1 MISGMVREGRERE
14 GWQWGG
20 GQSLL
25 LMMQL
30 WGESDDERF
39 SNQPK
44 SKHSGGSQWSREVC
58 KHFVR
63 TKAKYHPRRYNL
75 LPVFFTRY
83 ATMGGVSQWLA
94 ISSTLLYSISLTW
107 MVKNPI
113 KMSRYYLVEQQT
125 KQLPILDKIFVG
137 SRHCWVVKYLVFVA
151 CMLCCFLC
159 SPENSASRPSR
170 SWLCAPS
177 SYHRN
182 CVEAIK
188 RGTFMLYV
196 IQWTPFS
203 ANMKGWRCLQVR
215 SVPGEEARISGSC
228 FDHRA
233 LTTHLDV
240 ARQLLVVSGEL

>member
-1 MISGMVREGRERE
+1 M
-14 GWQWGG
+14 
-20 GQSLL
+20 
-25 LMMQL
+25 
-30 WGESDDERF
+30 
-39 SNQPK
+39 
-44 SKHSGGSQWSREVC
+44 
-58 KHFVR
+58 
-63 TKAKYHPRRYNL
+63 
-75 LPVFFTRY
+75 
-83 ATMGGVSQWLA
+83 
-94 ISSTLLYSISLTW
+94 
-107 MVKNPI
+107 
-113 KMSRYYLVEQQT
+113 
-125 KQLPILDKIFVG
+125 G

-170 SWLCAPS
+170 SWLCASS

-188 RGTFMLYV
+188 RGPFMLYV

-228 FDHRA
+228 FDHQA

-240 ARQLLVVSGEL
+240 ARQLLVVSGELKLCIKPDHSLKILWLHPFVTRMGSNPRNDDFFAFLTQSLPRKLRL

>member
-1 MISGMVREGRERE
+1 MQVQINHISPCRSIMRAVLSSLVLLFGSAMAIPSLLRTGQSDKNDNGNYYNQDDNDDDIDNDIWDGEGRGERE

-94 ISSTLLYSISLTW
+94 ISSSLLYFISLT
-107 MVKNPI
+107 
-113 KMSRYYLVEQQT
+113 
-125 KQLPILDKIFVG
+125 
-137 SRHCWVVKYLVFVA
+137 
-151 CMLCCFLC
+151 
-159 SPENSASRPSR
+159 
-170 SWLCAPS
+170 
-177 SYHRN
+177 
-182 CVEAIK
+182 
-188 RGTFMLYV
+188 
-196 IQWTPFS
+196 
-203 ANMKGWRCLQVR
+203 
-215 SVPGEEARISGSC
+215 
-228 FDHRA
+228 
-233 LTTHLDV
+233 
-240 ARQLLVVSGEL
+240 

>member
-1 MISGMVREGRERE
+1 MQVQINHISPCRSIMRAVLSSLVLLFGSAMAIPSLLRTGQSDKNDNGIIHMMIIIMILIMISGMVREGRERE

-94 ISSTLLYSISLTW
+94 ISSTLLYFISLTW
-107 MVKNPI
+107 MVKYPI
-113 KMSRYYLVEQQT
+113 QMSRYHLV
-125 KQLPILDKIFVG
+125 G
-137 SRHCWVVKYLVFVA
+137 
-151 CMLCCFLC
+151 
-159 SPENSASRPSR
+159 
-170 SWLCAPS
+170 
-177 SYHRN
+177 
-182 CVEAIK
+182 
-188 RGTFMLYV
+188 
-196 IQWTPFS
+196 
-203 ANMKGWRCLQVR
+203 
-215 SVPGEEARISGSC
+215 
-228 FDHRA
+228 
-233 LTTHLDV
+233 
-240 ARQLLVVSGEL
+240 

>member
-1 MISGMVREGRERE
+1 MQVQINHISPCRSIMRAVLSSLVLLFGSAMAIPSLLRTGQSDKNDNGIIIMMIIIMILIMISGMVREGRERE

-75 LPVFFTRY
+75 LPVFFTCNGWGFPIYR
-83 ATMGGVSQWLA
+83 LP
-94 ISSTLLYSISLTW
+94 ISSILLYLISLTW
-107 MVKNPI
+107 MKTPNANEW
-113 KMSRYYLVEQQT
+113 YYLVGQQT

-137 SRHCWVVKYLVFVA
+137 PAVLSCKIFGL
-151 CMLCCFLC
+151 
-159 SPENSASRPSR
+159 
-170 SWLCAPS
+170 
-177 SYHRN
+177 
-182 CVEAIK
+182 
-188 RGTFMLYV
+188 RGL
-196 IQWTPFS
+196 
-203 ANMKGWRCLQVR
+203 
-215 SVPGEEARISGSC
+215 
-228 FDHRA
+228 HA
-233 LTTHLDV
+233 L
-240 ARQLLVVSGEL
+240 LLSLFTRK

>member
-1 MISGMVREGRERE
+1 MQVQINHISPCRSIMRAVLSSLVLLFGSAMAIPSLLRTGESDKNDNGIIHMMIIIMILIMISGMVREGRERE

-94 ISSTLLYSISLTW
+94 ISSTLLYFISLTW
-107 MVKNPI
+107 MVKYPI
-113 KMSRYYLVEQQT
+113 QMSRYYLVEQQT

-137 SRHCWVVKYLVFVA
+137 PAVLSCKIFGL
-151 CMLCCFLC
+151 
-159 SPENSASRPSR
+159 
-170 SWLCAPS
+170 
-177 SYHRN
+177 
-182 CVEAIK
+182 
-188 RGTFMLYV
+188 RGL
-196 IQWTPFS
+196 
-203 ANMKGWRCLQVR
+203 
-215 SVPGEEARISGSC
+215 
-228 FDHRA
+228 HA
-233 LTTHLDV
+233 L
-240 ARQLLVVSGEL
+240 LLSLFTRK